1 MVSSCLFIFII
12 YLFIYRY
19 DNRDN
24 SVGSLLSRL
33 SADTGAIQVRLM
45 EMEIMMM
52 MIEMMMMVVI
62 MMMIIT
68 GGDGGEGGD
77 PAARHLHPHPL
88 HHHLA
93 R

>member
-1 MVSSCLFIFII
+1 MFLYIYL

-33 SADTGAIQVRLM
+33 SADTGAIQV
-45 EMEIMMM
+45 MMM
-52 MIEMMMMVVI
+52 LLMKMMMVII